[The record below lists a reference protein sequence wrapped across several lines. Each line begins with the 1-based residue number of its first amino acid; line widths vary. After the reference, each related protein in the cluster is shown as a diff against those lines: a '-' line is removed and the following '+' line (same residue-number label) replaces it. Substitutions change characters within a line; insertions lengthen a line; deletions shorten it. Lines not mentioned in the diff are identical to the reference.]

1 MSYWVLWLIIV
12 ILLVL
17 MEAATVN
24 LVSIWF
30 IFSGI
35 ISLFVSLFVDSFP
48 VQFAIFVGLGILLM
62 ILTKPMLDKMLKEK
76 QEKTNLERIVGME
89 GIVTVP
95 IKKNTVGEVK
105 VDGKLWSAISEKSIK
120 EGEIVKIDHIES
132 VKLVVEPVVIEKPKK
147 TTPKKKTTSAKKKTT
162 TTTKKKTTT
171 AKKSQAKKK
180 ASEK

>member
-1 MSYWVLWLIIV
+1 MSYWVLWFIIV

-30 IFSGI
+30 ILSGTV
-35 ISLFVSLFVDSFP
+35 SLFISLFVDSFP

-62 ILTKPMLDKMLKEK
+62 ILTKPMLDKMIKEK
-76 QEKTNLERIVGME
+76 QEKTNLERIIGME
-89 GIVTVP
+89 GVVTVP

-105 VDGKLWSAISEKSIK
+105 VDGKLWSAISSKSIK

-132 VKLVVEPVVIEKPKK
+132 VKLVVEPIIVEK
-147 TTPKKKTTSAKKKTT
+147 PKKKTTSAKKKTT
-162 TTTKKKTTT
+162 TTKKKTTST
-171 AKKSQAKKK
+171 KKPQNKKK

>member
-35 ISLFVSLFVDSFP
+35 VSLFVSLFVDSFP
-48 VQFAIFVGLGILLM
+48 VQFAIFVGLGVLLM
-62 ILTKPMLDKMLKEK
+62 ILTKPMLDKMVKEK

-89 GIVTVP
+89 GVVTIP

-105 VDGKLWSAISEKSIK
+105 VDGKLWSAISSKSIK
-120 EGEIVKIDHIES
+120 EGEIVKVDHIES
-132 VKLVVEPVVIEKPKK
+132 VKLVVEPVIVEKPKT
-147 TTPKKKTTSAKKKTT
+147 TTPKKKNTTSKKKTTNVKKKTT
-162 TTTKKKTTT
+162 TKKTQTQ
-171 AKKSQAKKK
+171 KKE
-180 ASEK
+180 SEK